1 MITKKICF
9 GIDIFKITLMLATIM
24 ILLAGCGSTKM
35 TKFSLGAF
43 KYESEELIENRVYI
57 VNGSV
62 VGIDVTIDE
71 STGTPRGRGGL
82 VTYGKV
88 VDTTGNKFP
97 RTITM
102 EKRYKVPCL
111 FDVFLKTTIKPTNLE
126 VKE

>member
-9 GIDIFKITLMLATIM
+9 GIDIFKITLMLATM
-24 ILLAGCGSTKM
+24 LILLAGCGSTKM
-35 TKFSLGAF
+35 TKFSLGAL

-71 STGTPRGRGGL
+71 NTGSPRGRGGL
-82 VTYGKV
+82 VTHGKV

-97 RTITM
+97 RTITS
-102 EKRYKVPCL
+102 EKQYKIL
-111 FDVFLKTTIKPTNLE
+111 GMFDVFLKTTITPTDP
-126 VKE
+126 KEEK